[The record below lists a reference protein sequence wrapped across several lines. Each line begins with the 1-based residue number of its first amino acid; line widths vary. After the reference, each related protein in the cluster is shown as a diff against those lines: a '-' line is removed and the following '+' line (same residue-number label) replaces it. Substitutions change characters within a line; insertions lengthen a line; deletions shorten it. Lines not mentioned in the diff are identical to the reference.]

1 MFSDAELLRDIG
13 QIFRRAFEFLRRG
26 PRDDFQVGDLGQPRQ
41 NFVLHAFGEK
51 RVVGIATEIVE
62 WQDRDRFGG

>member
-1 MFSDAELLRDIG
+1 MFSDTELLRDVG
-13 QIFRRAFEFLRRG
+13 QIFRRTFKFLRRG
-26 PRDDFQVGDLGQPRQ
+26 ARDDFQVRDFRQSRQ

-51 RVVGIATEIVE
+51 SVVGIATEIVE